1 MELEKEGDVTWIL
14 PKAGSMR
21 VPVRVFASDKLLA
34 KMKLDRTLL
43 QASNDAALPGII
55 DAMNVMPDG
64 HEGYGFP
71 IGGVAAFDP
80 EEGGVVSPGGVG
92 YDINCLVE
100 GTRILT
106 ELGFHLPIESF
117 ETLFVPTANS
127 SGYELSLSALGP
139 RLVTLTDKHISAS
152 RAVAFMKK
160 QSDKR
165 VMKITTRSGF
175 SVTCSEDHPLR
186 SGNTFTKTGELSKGA
201 KLSVRFFTGV
211 PYEKVGGDEYRK
223 GLLAR
228 VLGYFL
234 GDGYVS
240 KGAKWRAGAVG
251 EAESMKQ
258 LAEDIGQLGYSAK
271 VVQRTRAHEIE
282 TQYGLKKF
290 ASTTSELYC
299 TSTEFCRELVAAGM
313 PIGRKTPAK
322 YTVPDSIRQAP
333 LWIKRLF
340 LAGFFG
346 AELSAPRTHT
356 KTGFDAPVISQN
368 KNITAKE
375 SGRMFLVQLMS
386 MLEEFG
392 IICDGISERAE
403 HVNKL
408 GPTVRLRLEISSDED
423 NLLRLWRTVG
433 FEYNRKRSNLAEA
446 ACRYILEKQALTKRR
461 KNLRLKAKELRMK
474 GLTLKEAQ
482 KLLCG
487 PEANER
493 FIERSYYEPAG
504 QRITLDFPAFKKY
517 LDTAL
522 KEISNYGVLQ
532 DPIESIKEIPYSGV
546 IYDFTVENTHNF
558 FADGICVSNC
568 GVRLLATNKNVD
580 ELQPNIKKLVDCLYA
595 NVPVGVGTKSKV
607 RFNTA
612 QLEELVASGVDF
624 AVSEGY
630 ATKRDKEY
638 CEENG
643 RIAGA
648 DYSKVSQK
656 ARSRGAPQV
665 GTLGSGNHFIE
676 IQKIDKIYDAETAKA
691 FGLDEEGQVT
701 VMIHSG
707 SRGFGHQICDDSV
720 RLMLTNAKRNGLEL
734 PDPEL
739 SAAPL
744 GSKEADDYFG
754 QMNCAVNYAFNNRQ
768 FMTHFVRQSFAE
780 ALGGDWESH
789 GLDLV
794 YDVCHNIAKYE
805 EHVVDGKNRNVCVHR
820 KGATRAFWAGRKEI
834 PLAYR
839 SIGQPVI
846 VPGSMN
852 TASYVLCG
860 LPGASA
866 SFGSSCHGAGRAM
879 SRHAALREYD
889 GVKLQQE
896 MESKGMAVRAPSPK
910 SLAEE
915 AGGAYKDVDEVV
927 ATVAKA
933 GISKLVARLT
943 PLGVIKG

>member
-14 PKAGSMR
+14 PKTGLMR

-55 DAMNVMPDG
+55 DALNVMPDG

-92 YDINCLVE
+92 YDINCLPGETKV
-100 GTRILT
+100 LT
-106 ELGFHLPIESF
+106 D
-117 ETLFVPTANS
+117 
-127 SGYELSLSALGP
+127 SGYKRIADYSTKDKLATKLGERVVFVEP
-139 RLVTLTDKHISAS
+139 LLFMQKHADAGIRL
-152 RAVAFMKK
+152 
-160 QSDKR
+160 
-165 VMKITTRSGF
+165 
-175 SVTCSEDHPLR
+175 
-186 SGNTFTKTGELSKGA
+186 KT
-201 KLSVRFFTGV
+201 
-211 PYEKVGGDEYRK
+211 
-223 GLLAR
+223 
-228 VLGYFL
+228 
-234 GDGYVS
+234 
-240 KGAKWRAGAVG
+240 
-251 EAESMKQ
+251 
-258 LAEDIGQLGYSAK
+258 
-271 VVQRTRAHEIE
+271 
-282 TQYGLKKF
+282 
-290 ASTTSELYC
+290 
-299 TSTEFCRELVAAGM
+299 
-313 PIGRKTPAK
+313 
-322 YTVPDSIRQAP
+322 
-333 LWIKRLF
+333 
-340 LAGFFG
+340 
-346 AELSAPRTHT
+346 
-356 KTGFDAPVISQN
+356 
-368 KNITAKE
+368 E
-375 SGRMFLVQLMS
+375 SGRTVVATSEHPILTPAGMVGCGLLSEGALVRTLDN
-386 MLEEFG
+386 E
-392 IICDGISERAE
+392 
-403 HVNKL
+403 
-408 GPTVRLRLEISSDED
+408 RLEWERVSDI
-423 NLLRLWRTVG
+423 R
-433 FEYNRKRSNLAEA
+433 
-446 ACRYILEKQALTKRR
+446 
-461 KNLRLKAKELRMK
+461 
-474 GLTLKEAQ
+474 
-482 KLLCG
+482 
-487 PEANER
+487 P
-493 FIERSYYEPAG
+493 
-504 QRITLDFPAFKKY
+504 
-517 LDTAL
+517 
-522 KEISNYGVLQ
+522 
-532 DPIESIKEIPYSGV
+532 ESINDFV
-546 IYDFTVENTHNF
+546 YDFTVAGTHNF
-558 FADGICVSNC
+558 FADGVNVSNC
-568 GVRLLATNKNVD
+568 GVRLLATNKTVD
-580 ELQPNIKKLVDCLYA
+580 ELQPNIKELVDRLYA

-607 RFNTA
+607 RFNTM
-612 QLEELVASGVDF
+612 QLEELVTSGVDF

-648 DYSKVSQK
+648 DYSKVSDK
-656 ARSRGAPQV
+656 AKSRGAPQV

-676 IQKIDKIYDAETAKA
+676 IQKVDKIYDVQTAKA
-691 FGLDEEGQVT
+691 FGLTQEGQVT

-720 RLMLTNAKRNGLEL
+720 RFMLTNAKRNGLEL

-744 GSKEADDYFG
+744 GTIEADDYFC

-780 ALGGDWESH
+780 ALGGDWEDH

-805 EHVVDGKNRNVCVHR
+805 EHVVDGKSRNVCVHR

-834 PLAYR
+834 PQAYR

-860 LPGASA
+860 LPGASV

-889 GVKLQQE
+889 GVKLQKE
-896 MESKGMAVRAPSPK
+896 MEDKGMAVRAPSPK